1 MAIPK
6 AIEHMRS
13 GSGGLEIIP
22 IISTDGLTYTGTA
35 KSIKEYKDGM
45 IIGLIPNMNSIATN
59 PITNITI
66 NINNLGALKL
76 VQYYIKKEHSNN
88 GLGCWHQDTA
98 VEANFLYKDEAFIG
112 QIQLG
117 SSSSGDCILP
127 INPGL
132 DLAQITNGSMG
143 SNLSVTTNSSYLNNN
158 ILRNIKVSTSAP
170 TVSDGNVGDIW
181 IQYFT

>member
-13 GSGGLEIIP
+13 GSGSLEIIP
-22 IISTDGLTYTGTA
+22 ITSTDGLTYIGTA
-35 KSIKEYKDGM
+35 KSIKEYKDGI
-45 IIGLIPNMNSIATN
+45 IIGLIPNMNNVATN

-76 VQYYIKKEHSNN
+76 TQYYIKKEHSNN
-88 GLGCWHQDTA
+88 GLGCWHQNTA

-117 SSSSGDCILP
+117 SSSGDYILP

-158 ILRNIKVSTSAP
+158 ILRNIKVSTSTP
-170 TVSDGNVGDIW
+170 TASDGNVGDIW

>member
-13 GSGGLEIIP
+13 GNGGLEIIP
-22 IISTDGLTYTGTA
+22 ITSTDGLTYTGTA

-45 IIGLIPNMNSIATN
+45 IIGLIPNMNNVATN

-76 VQYYIKKEHSNN
+76 TQYYIKKEHSNN
-88 GLGCWHQDTA
+88 GLGSWHSNTA

-117 SSSSGDCILP
+117 SSSGDFILP

-132 DLAQITNGSMG
+132 DLTQITNGSMG

-158 ILRNIKVSTSAP
+158 ILRNIKVSTSVP
-170 TVSDGNVGDIW
+170 TSSDGNVGDIW

>member
-45 IIGLIPNMNSIATN
+45 IIGLIPNMNNIATN

-76 VQYYIKKEHSNN
+76 AQYYIKKEHSNN
-88 GLGCWHQDTA
+88 GLGCWHQNTA

-117 SSSSGDCILP
+117 SSSGDYILP

-132 DLAQITNGSMG
+132 DLTQITNGSMG

-158 ILRNIKVSTSAP
+158 ILRNIKVSTSVP
-170 TVSDGNVGDIW
+170 TASDGNVGDIW

>member
-13 GSGGLEIIP
+13 GSGSLEIIP
-22 IISTDGLTYTGTA
+22 ITSTDGLTYTGTA

-45 IIGLIPNMNSIATN
+45 IIGLIPNMNNVATN

-76 VQYYIKKEHSNN
+76 TQYYIKKEHSNN
-88 GLGCWHQDTA
+88 GLGCWHQNTA

-117 SSSSGDCILP
+117 SSSGDYILP

-143 SNLSVTTNSSYLNNN
+143 SNLSVTANSSYLNNN

-170 TVSDGNVGDIW
+170 ISSDGNVGDIW
-181 IQYFT
+181 IQYFS

>member
-13 GSGGLEIIP
+13 GNGGLEIIP
-22 IISTDGLTYTGTA
+22 ITSTDGLTYTGTA

-45 IIGLIPNMNSIATN
+45 IIGLIPNMNNVATN

-76 VQYYIKKEHSNN
+76 TQYCIKKEHSNN
-88 GLGCWHQDTA
+88 GLGSWHSNTA

-117 SSSSGDCILP
+117 SSSGDFILP

-132 DLAQITNGSMG
+132 DLTQITNGSMG

-158 ILRNIKVSTSAP
+158 ILRNIKVSTSVP
-170 TVSDGNVGDIW
+170 TSSDGNVGDIW

>member
-45 IIGLIPNMNSIATN
+45 IIGLIPNMNNVATN

-76 VQYYIKKEHSNN
+76 TQYYIKKEHSNN
-88 GLGCWHQDTA
+88 GLGSWHSNTA

-117 SSSSGDCILP
+117 SSSGDFILP

-132 DLAQITNGSMG
+132 DLTQITNGSMG

-158 ILRNIKVSTSAP
+158 ILRNIKVSTSVP
-170 TVSDGNVGDIW
+170 TSSDGNVGDIW

>member
-13 GSGGLEIIP
+13 GSGSLEIIP
-22 IISTDGLTYTGTA
+22 ITSTDGLTYTGTA

-45 IIGLIPNMNSIATN
+45 IIDLIPNMNSVATN

-66 NINNLGALKL
+66 NINGLGPLKL
-76 VQYYIKKEHSNN
+76 TQYYIKKEHSNN
-88 GLGCWHQDTA
+88 GLGCWHSKTA

-112 QIQLG
+112 QIQLQE
-117 SSSSGDCILP
+117 SNNYILP

-132 DLAQITNGSMG
+132 DLTQITNGSMG
-143 SNLSVTTNSSYLNNN
+143 SNLSITTNSSYLNNN
-158 ILRNIKVSTSAP
+158 ILRNIKISTSAP
-170 TVSDGNVGDIW
+170 TSSDGNVGDIW

>member
-45 IIGLIPNMNSIATN
+45 IIGLIPNMNNIATN

-76 VQYYIKKEHSNN
+76 AQYFIKKEHSNN
-88 GLGCWHQDTA
+88 GLGCWHNNIA

-117 SSSSGDCILP
+117 SSSGDFILP

-143 SNLSVTTNSSYLNNN
+143 SNLSVTANSSYLNNN
-158 ILRNIKVSTSAP
+158 ILRNIKISTSAP
-170 TVSDGNVGDIW
+170 TSSDGNVGDIW
-181 IQYFT
+181 IQYFA

>member
-13 GSGGLEIIP
+13 GSGNLEIIP
-22 IISTDGLTYTGTA
+22 ITSTDGLTYTGTA
-35 KSIKEYKDGM
+35 RSIKEYKGGM
-45 IIGLIPNMNSIATN
+45 IIGLIPNMNNVATN

-76 VQYYIKKEHSNN
+76 TQYYIKKEHSNN
-88 GLGCWHQDTA
+88 GLGCWHQNTA

-117 SSSSGDCILP
+117 SSSGDYILP

-143 SNLSVTTNSSYLNNN
+143 SNLSVTANSSYLNNN
-158 ILRNIKVSTSAP
+158 ILRNIKVSTSVP
-170 TVSDGNVGDIW
+170 TSSDGNVGDIW
-181 IQYFT
+181 IQYFV

>member
-13 GSGGLEIIP
+13 GSGSLEIIP
-22 IISTDGLTYTGTA
+22 ITSTDGLTYTGTA
-35 KSIKEYKDGM
+35 RSIKEYKDGM
-45 IIGLIPNMNSIATN
+45 IIGLIPNMNNVATN

-76 VQYYIKKEHSNN
+76 TQYYIKKEHSNN
-88 GLGCWHQDTA
+88 GLGCWHQNTA

-117 SSSSGDCILP
+117 SSSGDYILP

-143 SNLSVTTNSSYLNNN
+143 SNLSVTANSSYLNNN
-158 ILRNIKVSTSAP
+158 ILRNITVSTSAP
-170 TVSDGNVGDIW
+170 TSSDGNVGDIW
-181 IQYFT
+181 IQYFA

>member
-13 GSGGLEIIP
+13 GSGSLEIIP
-22 IISTDGLTYTGTA
+22 ITSTDGLTYTGTA
-35 KSIKEYKDGM
+35 RSIKEYKDGM
-45 IIGLIPNMNSIATN
+45 IIGLIPNMNNVATN

-76 VQYYIKKEHSNN
+76 TQYYIKKEHSNN
-88 GLGCWHQDTA
+88 GLGCWHQNTA

-117 SSSSGDCILP
+117 SSSGDYILP

-143 SNLSVTTNSSYLNNN
+143 SNLSVTANSSYLINN
-158 ILRNIKVSTSAP
+158 ILSK
-170 TVSDGNVGDIW
+170 
-181 IQYFT
+181 

>member
-22 IISTDGLTYTGTA
+22 ITSTDGLTYTGVA

-45 IIGLIPNMNSIATN
+45 IIGLIPNMNSVATN

-76 VQYYIKKEHSNN
+76 TQYYIKKEHSNN
-88 GLGCWHQDTA
+88 GLGCWHQNTA

-112 QIQLG
+112 QVQLG
-117 SSSSGDCILP
+117 SSSGDYILP

-132 DLAQITNGSMG
+132 DLTQITNGSMG

-170 TVSDGNVGDIW
+170 TASGGNVGDIW

>member
-22 IISTDGLTYTGTA
+22 ITSTDGLTYTGTA
-35 KSIKEYKDGM
+35 KSIKEYKNGM
-45 IIGLIPNMNSIATN
+45 IIGLIPNMNNVATN

-76 VQYYIKKEHSNN
+76 TQYYIKKEHSNN
-88 GLGCWHQDTA
+88 GLGCQHQNTA

-117 SSSSGDCILP
+117 SSSGDYILP

-143 SNLSVTTNSSYLNNN
+143 SNLSVTANSSYLNNN
-158 ILRNIKVSTSAP
+158 ILRNIKVSTSVP
-170 TVSDGNVGDIW
+170 TSSDGNVGDIW
-181 IQYFT
+181 IQYFS